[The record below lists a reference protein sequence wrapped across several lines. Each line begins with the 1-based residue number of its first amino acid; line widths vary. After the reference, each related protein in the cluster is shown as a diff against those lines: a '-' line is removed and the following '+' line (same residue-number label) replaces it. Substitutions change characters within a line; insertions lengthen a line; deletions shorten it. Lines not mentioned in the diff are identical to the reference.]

1 MTASDCSVPRSKTGT
16 VAAAIAAAAFGPII
30 AACDG
35 AIAPGPGFSHYL
47 DDPSPTRLVAVLSG
61 KANNERREILKRA
74 LAARA
79 IAYTAEPY
87 QAAGRAGENVIVEIG
102 DGTHVLGIAAHFDRV
117 PNSPGA
123 NDNAS
128 CVAAAMAAYEGIR
141 NEGAPVNLRVR
152 FLFFDHEETG
162 RLGSKHY
169 ARNHELGRFVGVA
182 SLELCGIG
190 DALGVWDVHG
200 PAENSLLVDAFAAAA
215 EAEEVYLGIHGAVPR
230 YSSDHRSFADA
241 GLPAVGITVLPQQ
254 DETRLR
260 DYIDYPDRWRWLIP
274 WFRPTIFRTYHG
286 PGDRARTVDPAA
298 IEMVGRVVRRVV
310 AIADKQLAEQ
320 SARATAL
327 SCRAC

>member
-1 MTASDCSVPRSKTGT
+1 MAMA
-16 VAAAIAAAAFGPII
+16 VAALGPMI

-35 AIAPGPGFSHYL
+35 TLERGPGFEHYS
-47 DDPSPTRLVAVLSG
+47 DDPSPRRLMEVLSG
-61 KANNERREILKRA
+61 KANDERREILKRA

-79 IAYTAEPY
+79 IAFTAEPY

-102 DGTHVLGIAAHFDRV
+102 AGTHVLAFAAHFDRA

-128 CVAAAMAAYEGIR
+128 CVAAAMAAYERIR
-141 NEGAPVNLRVR
+141 NDGAPVNLSVR
-152 FLFFDHEETG
+152 FLFFDHEETS

-169 ARNHELGRFVGVA
+169 ARNHDLSRFVGVA

-190 DALGVWDVHG
+190 DALGVWDVRG

-215 EAEEVYLGIHGAVPR
+215 DAEDVYHGTHGAVPR

-241 GLPAVGITVLPQQ
+241 GLPAVGITVLPQE
-254 DETRLR
+254 DEAVLR
-260 DYIDYPDRWRWLIP
+260 DYVDHPDRWRWLIP
-274 WFRPTIFRTYHG
+274 WFRPIIFRTYHG

-298 IEMVGRVVRRVV
+298 IDMVARVVRRVV
-310 AIADKQLAEQ
+310 AIVDERLTERSRRAET
-320 SARATAL
+320 R
-327 SCRAC
+327 SCRVC